1 MAGTSPAR
9 TMERYPPSRN
19 DAVAYL
25 NGLLKNGEPL
35 KP

>member
-1 MAGTSPAR
+1 M

-25 NGLLKNGEPL
+25 NGLLKNGEPF